1 MIVTFLDGNVLR
13 PTRSPDETHL
23 LRIKKAKVDCL
34 ANVPVGFRPR
44 LADFKNFERGKLES
58 AAVHDSG
65 GAFQQLCSFF
75 KWSPAPFFERVPRGF
90 DRAFRLGNPGFG
102 DCADDIAGRTWIN

>member
-1 MIVTFLDGNVLR
+1 MIVTFLAGNVLR
-13 PTRSPDETHL
+13 QTRSPDETHL

-65 GAFQQLCSFF
+65 GALQQLCSFF
-75 KWSPAPFFERVPRGF
+75 KWSPAPFFDGLPLCLQRASPFGMPGLRDRRGYAPR
-90 DRAFRLGNPGFG
+90 P
-102 DCADDIAGRTWIN
+102 